1 MSRKI
6 PILIPRGKKV
16 ILFDGVCNVCDGFVQ
31 FILKRDKRGL
41 FYFASLQSDIAQQL
55 LAKHKITIKELSTVV
70 LIDQDNDKT
79 YTHSDVPLIVAKDL
93 GGMCAIFYLF
103 RILPKGL
110 RDRFYN
116 WFAENRY
123 RLFGKKEVCMLPQPE
138 WHSRFLDVI

>member
-6 PILIPRGKKV
+6 PILIPKGKKV

-31 FILKRDKRGL
+31 FILKRDKKGL

-55 LAKHKITIKELSTVV
+55 LAKHKVAIKELSTVV
-70 LIDQDNDKT
+70 LIDKDKT

-93 GGMCAIFYLF
+93 GGICAIFYLLHIF
-103 RILPKGL
+103 PKGI
-110 RDRFYN
+110 RDRFYD
-116 WFAENRY
+116 WFAKNRY
-123 RLFGKKEVCMLPQPE
+123 RYFGKKEVCMLPQPE

>member
-31 FILKRDKRGL
+31 FILKRDKKGL

-55 LAKHKITIKELSTVV
+55 LAKHQVKIKDLSTVV
-70 LIDQDNDKT
+70 LIDGDAV
-79 YTHSDVPLIVAKDL
+79 YTHSDVSLIVARDL
-93 GGMCAIFYLF
+93 AGLSRFFYVLKIFPKKF
-103 RILPKGL
+103 R
-110 RDRFYN
+110 DNFYN
-116 WFAENRY
+116 WFAANRY
-123 RLFGKKEVCMLPQPE
+123 RFFGKKEVCMLPEPE

>member
-31 FILKRDKRGL
+31 FILKRDKKGL

-55 LAKHKITIKELSTVV
+55 LDKHKVQVKELSTIV
-70 LIDQDNDKT
+70 LIDQDKV
-79 YTHSDVPLIVAKDL
+79 YTHSDVPLMVGKDL
-93 GGMCAIFYLF
+93 GGICKCLYFF
-103 RILPKGL
+103 RIFPKKL
-110 RDRFYN
+110 RDNFYD
-116 WFAENRY
+116 WFAKNRY
-123 RLFGKKEVCMLPQPE
+123 RFFGKKEVCMLPQPE

>member
-31 FILKRDKRGL
+31 FILKRDKKGL

-55 LAKHKITIKELSTVV
+55 LAKHQVQVKALSTVV
-70 LIDQDNDKT
+70 LIDGDKV
-79 YTHSDVPLIVAKDL
+79 YTHSDVPLIVGKEL
-93 GGMCAIFYLF
+93 GGICSLFYILK
-103 RILPKGL
+103 ILPKKI
-110 RDRFYN
+110 RDVGYD
-116 WFAENRY
+116 WFAANRY
-123 RLFGKKEVCMLPQPE
+123 RLFGKKEVCMLPKRE